1 MLYPLRFKEILRN
14 YGFGGRWI
22 VEVFEKVGL
31 PPDHR
36 IAETWEVCDRPGE
49 SSVVLNGALAGR
61 TLHELIAEF
70 GEDLLG
76 RDIVARFGSRFPL
89 LIKLLDASHVLNDQA
104 HHSDALA
111 AERNLDDPGKT
122 EAWYMLRTRES
133 ATVHIGQASDEE
145 DVESLQ
151 AALLEGSFRDHMRE
165 YVISPGDA
173 FLLYAGTMHYCR
185 GGALFYEIM
194 QNSDVYIGLQKPD
207 EGLPEEERVARA
219 QDILEGIHLEA
230 GFDCRPNPVA
240 LEQNANTRTF
250 VMACEHFALERLDLG
265 EPVTLESDGEH
276 FTVLTQIKGGSALV
290 WDGRASGREL
300 LRPGHSCLLPAELQR
315 VTIEP
320 SSGCALLKAYVPDLL
335 RDVVGPLRQ
344 AGVAD
349 AAIAGLGGKTVL
361 NPLLRML

>member
-22 VEVFEKVGL
+22 AEVFEKAGL
-31 PPDHR
+31 PEDHR
-36 IAETWEVCDRPGE
+36 VAETWEVCDRPGE

-76 RDIVARFGSRFPL
+76 RDIVARFGLRFPL
-89 LIKLLDASHVLNDQA
+89 LIKLLDASHVLNEQA

-122 EAWYMLRTRES
+122 EAWYMLRVREG
-133 ATVHIGQASDEE
+133 ATVHIGQASDRE
-145 DVESLQ
+145 DAASLK
-151 AALLEGSFRDHMRE
+151 AALLEGSIRDHMRE
-165 YVISPGDA
+165 YAVSPGDA
-173 FLLYAGTMHYCR
+173 FLLYAGTMHYSR

-194 QNSDVYIGLQKPD
+194 QNSDVYISLQKPD
-207 EGLPEEERVARA
+207 EALPQEERVARA
-219 QDILEGIHLEA
+219 RDILEGIHVEA
-230 GFDCRPNPVA
+230 GFDCRTSPVV
-240 LEQNANTRTF
+240 LQQNANTRTF
-250 VMACEHFALERLDLG
+250 VMACEHFALERLDLRQ
-265 EPVTLESDGEH
+265 PLTLESDGER
-276 FTVLTQIKGGSALV
+276 FAVLTQIGGGSALV
-290 WDGRASGREL
+290 WDGGTSGREL

-320 SSGCALLKAYVPDLL
+320 SSGCALLKAYVPNLP
-335 RDVVGPLRQ
+335 RDVVEPLRQ

-349 AAIAGLGGKTVL
+349 VAIAGLGGKTAL

>member
-22 VEVFEKVGL
+22 VEVFEKTGL
-31 PPDHR
+31 PGDHR
-36 IAETWEVCDRPGE
+36 VAETWEVCDRPDE

-89 LIKLLDASHVLNDQA
+89 LIKLLDASHVLSEQA

-111 AERNLDDPGKT
+111 AKRKLDDPGKT
-122 EAWYMLRTRES
+122 EAWYMLRVRES

-145 DVESLQ
+145 GVASLQ
-151 AALLEGSFRDHMRE
+151 AALLAGSIRDHMRE
-165 YVISPGDA
+165 YAVRPGDA

-219 QDILEGIHLEA
+219 RDILEGVHLEA
-230 GFDCRPNPVA
+230 GFDPKIASVV

-265 EPVTLESDGEH
+265 EPLTLESDGEC
-276 FTVLTQIKGGSALV
+276 FAVLTQIEGGCALV
-290 WDGRASGREL
+290 WDGGASGREVL
-300 LRPGHSCLLPAELQR
+300 GPGQSCLLPAKLER
-315 VTIEP
+315 VTIDP
-320 SSGCALLKAYVPDLL
+320 ISGCALLKAYVPNLL
-335 RDVVGPLRQ
+335 RDVVEPLRQ

-349 AAIAGLGGKTVL
+349 TAIAGLGGKTAL
-361 NPLLRML
+361 NPLLRFL